1 MMMVPGPPSCRE
13 PAASSASPRKFWY
26 RPPLSRWSF
35 SYLVPPSGGASA
47 TSYHPSGGASAGR
60 SGGLVSTLCKRKC
73 MPLCAEFLEFL
84 LNCCYFFLT

>member
-35 SYLVPPSGGASA
+35 SYLVPPFRWSFSYLVPPFRWSFSGAQWRASV
-47 TSYHPSGGASAGR
+47 HF
-60 SGGLVSTLCKRKC
+60 V
-73 MPLCAEFLEFL
+73 
-84 LNCCYFFLT
+84 